1 MKSVRFGFFLHSVH
15 PQFECDFKSNV
26 MCSNNNVLKSNLFF
40 HSQRHII
47 QIYFWPGEKKNLK
60 WIEWIRYTVEQLKWE
75 WKSEHREKNDSEMRF
90 HLYSQQFKRRRFYFS
105 FFSSTLSIAF
115 VCVRWCQL
123 NYLSHGFC
131 HTCIVRER
139 ERVSIKSAKKG
150 TQHHFTRQHISHST
164 ISTVIKFYFYLPR
177 PIQFECIFAIILR
190 MAGAA

>member
-1 MKSVRFGFFLHSVH
+1 MSVCINKKGFIPVRLLESAWQTLRMKSVRFGFFLHSVH

-139 ERVSIKSAKKG
+139 ERESE
-150 TQHHFTRQHISHST
+150 H
-164 ISTVIKFYFYLPR
+164 
-177 PIQFECIFAIILR
+177 
-190 MAGAA
+190 